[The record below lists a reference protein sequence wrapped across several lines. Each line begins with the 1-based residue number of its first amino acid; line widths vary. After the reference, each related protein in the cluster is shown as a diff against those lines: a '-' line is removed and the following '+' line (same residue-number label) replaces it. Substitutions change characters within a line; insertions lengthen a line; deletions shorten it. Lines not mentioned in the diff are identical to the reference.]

1 MWSTHHSREDHQH
14 VHILTRKCSV
24 VITPTQLPKSMLATN
39 ISARCWNFL
48 KVESFILW
56 PVLIMFKHTE
66 ETVLEFG
73 KDHVFAQNMF
83 QLPPKKYQFFKA
95 SNTAAKFPQVSLT
108 ISRGVT
114 LTNVETLCSM
124 DEKSPSCLQLWTSQ
138 PPRLCCSHFS
148 LSAASVL
155 RPKRAKCSVGLE
167 ADRMYRPGDS
177 QRISGEPSA
186 TNADR
191 CATAFAYFIC
201 TQVHL
206 KDDVTTELWEQNRMS
221 NIIVNYGSSNSTAQ
235 QSDVWFPPL
244 IKTGGKYTT
253 CWVTPFNSASLT
265 ERQFWHKQSNTT
277 NGRTQNP

>member
-1 MWSTHHSREDHQH
+1 
-14 VHILTRKCSV
+14 
-24 VITPTQLPKSMLATN
+24 
-39 ISARCWNFL
+39 
-48 KVESFILW
+48 
-56 PVLIMFKHTE
+56 
-66 ETVLEFG
+66 
-73 KDHVFAQNMF
+73 MF
-83 QLPPKKYQFFKA
+83 QLPPKKCQFFKA
-95 SNTAAKFPQVSLT
+95 SNTAAKFPQVSFT

-167 ADRMYRPGDS
+167 ADWMYRPGDS